1 MKFCKN
7 DVVRHVLPSGT
18 QVGGL
23 MVVIASANNRCTA
36 VRDVATGK
44 CYMYKSC
51 NLEKVEETTKIMVSE
66 EDMNKIDTTKGI
78 GSFYHVVSPAY
89 DKLYANPS
97 RFVCFV
103 LAGKGETV
111 HKTYQLGKVTRV
123 LRKVGEI
130 RKGYEMVPIKQ
141 PMYKVQLIG
150 EL

>member
-7 DVVRHVLPSGT
+7 DVVRRTLPSGI

-23 MVVIASANNRCTA
+23 MVVIASTNNRCTA

-44 CYMYKSC
+44 CYMYKSV

-66 EDMNKIDTTKGI
+66 EDMNKIDITKGI
-78 GSFYHVVSPAY
+78 GSFYHIVSPAY

-111 HKTYQLGKVTRV
+111 RRTYQLGKVTRV

-130 RKGYEMVPIKQ
+130 RKGYEMVPVKQ

>member
-66 EDMNKIDTTKGI
+66 EDMNKIDITKGI
-78 GSFYHVVSPAY
+78 GSFYHIVSPAY

-111 HKTYQLGKVTRV
+111 RRTYQLGKVTRV

-130 RKGYEMVPIKQ
+130 RKGYEMVPVKQ
-141 PMYKVQLIG
+141 PMYKLQLIG